1 MYIFATFAW
10 LSSAEVA
17 KVAFM
22 YKKLIHREGVNDYG
36 KEFLPVHD
44 GLSDLEYP
52 AR

>member
-22 YKKLIHREGVNDYG
+22 YIKLIYNEEV
-36 KEFLPVHD
+36 K
-44 GLSDLEYP
+44 
-52 AR
+52 